1 MELLFIDKPNYL
13 ALIKKYL
20 HLKGVNVNDN
30 DTKASLPVHLV
41 LDSGEYARIKT
52 EIKPRIG
59 QENDPITELTKFGWF
74 LMSPRKEFGKIS
86 CFWPKQVKL
95 ILKSSQL
102 SCMCL
107 GDESTYGV
115 GEVIYS
121 VERQEDGITQT
132 VVTAKPILAK
142 RTLTVPSL
150 ELVSAHIAWTN
161 LVIKVK
167 NALKDLPVPT
177 MQSTVGWTASLPF
190 TGLLEMGSTGSL

>member
-1 MELLFIDKPNYL
+1 MNNTELLFIDKPNYL

-86 CFWPKQVKL
+86 CF
-95 ILKSSQL
+95 
-102 SCMCL
+102 
-107 GDESTYGV
+107 
-115 GEVIYS
+115 
-121 VERQEDGITQT
+121 
-132 VVTAKPILAK
+132 
-142 RTLTVPSL
+142 
-150 ELVSAHIAWTN
+150 
-161 LVIKVK
+161 
-167 NALKDLPVPT
+167 
-177 MQSTVGWTASLPF
+177 
-190 TGLLEMGSTGSL
+190 